1 MDNMKYRIQ
10 ITKLNNGESL
20 YKPQVYIEKVE
31 TLYLG
36 IKKIVSGWENII
48 MGIPSKPTSA
58 TSTTLSESWGT
69 EEEALNVIKE
79 HKEKIRIENGEQ
91 PSNVTYKMID

>member
-1 MDNMKYRIQ
+1 
-10 ITKLNNGESL
+10 
-20 YKPQVYIEKVE
+20 
-31 TLYLG
+31 
-36 IKKIVSGWENII
+36 
-48 MGIPSKPTSA
+48 MGIPSNPTYE